1 MRFCIVVG
9 VCLVTAIGSTAF
21 AQTTPSFEASV
32 GYSWLHQRPGFDR
45 RGWVASAA
53 KNVNSWFG
61 VKGEVGGDYS
71 DPIHQDV
78 HSFLGGAQFTV
89 RRNSSVTPW
98 AHFLIGV
105 VRTGEGGVQRGPIF
119 LPALARTLLFSPDS
133 ASTFRYGQTSASG
146 SVPII
151 GVVLW
156 GLSIEI
162 PFGCKPESCSGWM
175 KSRSFQNEIKRE
187 STSGGLL
194 SGLELT
200 ATTLWLSM

>member
-119 LPALARTLLFSPDS
+119 LPATSTDFAFQSGFGFDFSLRSNLGLRFGADYRRRPMGTVDRDS
-133 ASTFRYGQTSASG
+133 VRLQAGIVFRLGEKPV
-146 SVPII
+146 VP
-151 GVVLW
+151 
-156 GLSIEI
+156 
-162 PFGCKPESCSGWM
+162 K
-175 KSRSFQNEIKRE
+175 
-187 STSGGLL
+187 
-194 SGLELT
+194 
-200 ATTLWLSM
+200 